1 MKKWMGMLLAVAMI
15 LLVTGAHAAVP
26 SKTTSDVGKVSGVQS
41 LSGATIGSD
50 FVVQIAVD
58 QAPVVQEINA
68 LYNFVNDPLSP
79 KAPIEY
85 FPAETQEAVRAAV
98 EATLGQGYDM
108 SQMEINE
115 IVTLGEVGYDP
126 AYGDVSVSFSLATQ
140 YTPDQ
145 KVVALLGIYSGAVDE
160 NGNFVVEWVVADAQV
175 EADGQISVV
184 LTSDTLSRFSTAS
197 TVSMA
202 VLSTPNA

>member
-1 MKKWMGMLLAVAMI
+1 MI
-15 LLVTGAHAAVP
+15 LLGTGADAAVP

-68 LYNFVNDPLSP
+68 LYNFVNDPLSA
-79 KAPIEY
+79 KAPLEY

>member
-15 LLVTGAHAAVP
+15 LLVTGAYAAVP

-115 IVTLGEVGYDP
+115 IVTIGEVGYDA

-160 NGNFVVEWVVADAQV
+160 NGNFVVEWVVANAQV

-184 LTSDTLSRFSTAS
+184 LTGDTLSRFATAS